1 MTRPPHSGLPY
12 VGNATWAGRRVLVL
26 GAGLSGLAAIRALI
40 RSGALVTVA
49 DERTGVLSDAFL
61 EELSADPGEVR
72 EIDMPV
78 EVPGDV
84 DLVLASPGVRP
95 GHRVLVSARAAG
107 VEIIAEPELAWRM
120 RPPDGPGWLV
130 VTGTNGK
137 TTTVGMLE
145 SMLRAA
151 GVASIATGNIGVPL
165 VDVATGPVDYDVLA
179 VELSSFQLDRSPS
192 IRALAA
198 TVLNVAPDHL
208 DWHGSMRAYTAAKK
222 VAFDQ
227 AAMAVFN
234 RDDEESSR
242 LADGHPQP
250 VGFTLGPPPRGA
262 LGIIDGTLLDRAY
275 GAYGAYGKAT
285 ELARVDD
292 VPMPGEHNVANALA
306 AAALARSVGVPA
318 AAVAQGLR
326 SYQPGPHR
334 NSEICTVDGVA
345 YVDDSKATNPHAAR
359 ASLSAYSDVVW
370 IAGGLLKGAEVDD
383 LVIAVRDRLRAVV
396 LLGADRAVIGQALAR
411 HAPDVPVMD
420 VSTNDDGAMI
430 EVVRAA
436 AAAAR
441 PGSTVL
447 LAPAAASMDMFLDYA
462 ARAEAFARAVAELP
476 REPAT

>member
-1 MTRPPHSGLPY
+1 
-12 VGNATWAGRRVLVL
+12 
-26 GAGLSGLAAIRALI
+26 
-40 RSGALVTVA
+40 
-49 DERTGVLSDAFL
+49 
-61 EELSADPGEVR
+61 
-72 EIDMPV
+72 
-78 EVPGDV
+78 
-84 DLVLASPGVRP
+84 
-95 GHRVLVSARAAG
+95 
-107 VEIIAEPELAWRM
+107 
-120 RPPDGPGWLV
+120 
-130 VTGTNGK
+130 
-137 TTTVGMLE
+137 
-145 SMLRAA
+145 
-151 GVASIATGNIGVPL
+151 
-165 VDVATGPVDYDVLA
+165 
-179 VELSSFQLDRSPS
+179 
-192 IRALAA
+192 
-198 TVLNVAPDHL
+198 
-208 DWHGSMRAYTAAKK
+208 
-222 VAFDQ
+222 
-227 AAMAVFN
+227 
-234 RDDEESSR
+234 
-242 LADGHPQP
+242 
-250 VGFTLGPPPRGA
+250 
-262 LGIIDGTLLDRAY
+262 
-275 GAYGAYGKAT
+275 
-285 ELARVDD
+285 
-292 VPMPGEHNVANALA
+292 
-306 AAALARSVGVPA
+306 VPA

-462 ARAEAFARAVAELP
+462 ARAEAFARAVEELP